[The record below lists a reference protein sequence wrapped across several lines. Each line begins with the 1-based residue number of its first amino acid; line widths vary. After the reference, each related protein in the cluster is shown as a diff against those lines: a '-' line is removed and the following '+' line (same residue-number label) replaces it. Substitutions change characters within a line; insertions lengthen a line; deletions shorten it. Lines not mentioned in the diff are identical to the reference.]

1 MKKSVLNMLGVS
13 PLRMECPEGMIY
25 NKNTKKCEK
34 LKEQR
39 EKEKEKEKR
48 PAKKPLKGGEGN
60 GGTWKDK
67 CGEGFYK
74 NSKGECVPL

>member
-1 MKKSVLNMLGVS
+1 MTKFSSPFLAKS
-13 PLRMECPEGMIY
+13 PLRIECPDGMIY
-25 NKNTKKCEK
+25 NKDTKKCEK
-34 LKEQR
+34 V
-39 EKEKEKEKR
+39 
-48 PAKKPLKGGEGN
+48 KKVEETQEVIPKPSKVDKGN